1 MGYDWDKLLKSEI
14 VRAKLIDFLGKSDYD
29 FYKEIS
35 EGMSGEEFE
44 KFCEEFPEA
53 RMVRE

>member
-35 EGMSGEEFE
+35 EGMSEFE